1 MTDHTTITP
10 TGFDTYSAGA
20 LAPREPLID
29 LHVYDAHP
37 AVAGD
42 RTATVIQLTPE
53 RAVELA
59 AEVALAVR
67 ALGDDWTDRLVEAV
81 AEAIS

>member
-10 TGFDTYSAGA
+10 TGFDSYNKSG
-20 LAPREPLID
+20 LID

-42 RTATVIQLTPE
+42 RTAAVIQLTPE

-67 ALGDDWTDRLVEAV
+67 ELGDDWTDRLVEAV